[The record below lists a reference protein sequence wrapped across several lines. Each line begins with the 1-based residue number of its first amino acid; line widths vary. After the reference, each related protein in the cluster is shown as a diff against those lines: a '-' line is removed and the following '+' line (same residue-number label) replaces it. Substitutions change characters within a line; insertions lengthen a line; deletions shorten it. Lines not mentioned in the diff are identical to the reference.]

1 LQELKYQKIID
12 WITGEIESGQLR
24 PGDRLMTEEQLS
36 DRFESSRQTVRKAT
50 QALVEQEIL
59 IRVQGSGTY
68 IGEHIQKRRETKHMN
83 VAVVSTF
90 YESYIFPRTMRGI
103 EKALSQGG
111 YAMQV
116 AFTDN
121 DISNESKILQNLLEK
136 NNIDGLI
143 AEPSCGALP
152 NRNIRFYRELLERN
166 IPVIFFNDSY
176 PDIDIPCV
184 RLDDEAIAGDA
195 TRLLIEAGHKKIAGI
210 FKLDDG
216 QGRRRYS
223 GYLNAVAEAGLQHK
237 AENVIWID
245 TELQKDMSRQEE
257 YIFERMKGCTGVV
270 CYNDQIAKQVIDMCM
285 TRNIRV
291 PEDLSVV
298 GIDDSDLS
306 ELSRVGITSFPHPLE
321 ALGEKVVSNL
331 MKLME
336 DPTYDANYLFKVK
349 PVIRES
355 ICKRES

>member
-1 LQELKYQKIID
+1 MD

-50 QALVEQEIL
+50 QALVEREVL

-68 IGEHIQKRRETKHMN
+68 VGELVQKRRETKHMN

-90 YESYIFPRTMRGI
+90 YESYIFPRTLRGI

-152 NRNIRFYRELLERN
+152 NRNIRFYRELLERD
-166 IPVIFFNDSY
+166 IPIIFYNDAY
-176 PDIDIPCV
+176 PDLDVPCV
-184 RLDDEAIAGDA
+184 RLDDEAVSGDA

-223 GYLNAVAEAGLQHK
+223 GYFNALVDAGLEYK
-237 AENVIWID
+237 TENIIWID
-245 TELQKDMSRQEE
+245 TELQKNMSRAEE
-257 YIFERMKGCTGVV
+257 YIFERMKGCTAVV
-270 CYNDQIAKQVIDMCM
+270 CYNDQIAKQVIDMCLE
-285 TRNIRV
+285 RNIRV
-291 PEDLSVV
+291 PEELSVV
-298 GIDDSDLS
+298 GIDDSELS
-306 ELSRVGITSFPHPLE
+306 ELSRVGITSYPHPLE

-336 DPTYDANYLFKVK
+336 DPAYDANYLFKVK

-355 ICKRES
+355 ICKREQ